1 MKNVMSVPRFI
12 RTRFMCNFLEEKH
25 RLKLSLSVKRNF
37 QPPLRAAQERRR
49 GPAYFVVEELICK
62 AHFNDI
68 KNLPMKETFMQIR
81 FNT

>member
-1 MKNVMSVPRFI
+1 
-12 RTRFMCNFLEEKH
+12 MCNFLEEKH

-37 QPPLRAAQERRR
+37 QALLRAAQQRQR

-68 KNLPMKETFMQIR
+68 KNLTMKETFMQIH

>member
-1 MKNVMSVPRFI
+1 MLSIPRFI
-12 RTRFMCNFLEEKH
+12 RTRFICNFLEEKH

-37 QPPLRAAQERRR
+37 QALLRAVQEGRRR
-49 GPAYFVVEELICK
+49 PAYFVVEELICK

-68 KNLPMKETFMQIR
+68 KNLPMKETFMQIH